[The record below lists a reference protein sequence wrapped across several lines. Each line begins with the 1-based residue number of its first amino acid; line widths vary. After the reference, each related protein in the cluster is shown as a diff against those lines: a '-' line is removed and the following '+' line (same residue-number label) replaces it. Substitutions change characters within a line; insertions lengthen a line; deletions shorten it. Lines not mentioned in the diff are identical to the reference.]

1 MAAGKTSKLTKAQQK
16 LIEQLQESVG
26 QRTGVVAADSAKWL
40 EDNYGEYAIST
51 VASRAIPSVYSGFKP
66 VHARI
71 LDARV
76 AVRVVGEHQTRD
88 RRGFLMLRGRREAA
102 REGRP

>member
-1 MAAGKTSKLTKAQQK
+1 MAVGTKSKLTKSQQK
-16 LIEQLQESVG
+16 LIEELQASVG
-26 QRTGVVAADSAKWL
+26 QRTGVVATDSAKWL

-71 LDARV
+71 LWTALTSGLTPSAKHKKTASFAGLV
-76 AVRVVGEHQTRD
+76 LA
-88 RRGFLMLRGRREAA
+88 
-102 REGRP
+102 